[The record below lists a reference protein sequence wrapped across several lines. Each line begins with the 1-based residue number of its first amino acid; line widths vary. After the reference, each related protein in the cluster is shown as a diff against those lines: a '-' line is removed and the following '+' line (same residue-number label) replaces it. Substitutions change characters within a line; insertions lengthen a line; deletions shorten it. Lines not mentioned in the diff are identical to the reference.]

1 MLQQLDPWV
10 AASAVAILAAV
21 LIWLLQRR
29 APHAWVLRGNEDD
42 ADNQSLSRAAL
53 RERVGFLAS
62 FVANMRKPEAEM
74 AVFVLCRAPI
84 KE

>member
-1 MLQQLDPWV
+1 LSKAGIGRPAYNELVRREIDALYCV
-10 AASAVAILAAV
+10 SHILRAT
-21 LIWLLQRR
+21 QREPVCC
-29 APHAWVLRGNEDD
+29 APAR
-42 ADNQSLSRAAL
+42 RAAL